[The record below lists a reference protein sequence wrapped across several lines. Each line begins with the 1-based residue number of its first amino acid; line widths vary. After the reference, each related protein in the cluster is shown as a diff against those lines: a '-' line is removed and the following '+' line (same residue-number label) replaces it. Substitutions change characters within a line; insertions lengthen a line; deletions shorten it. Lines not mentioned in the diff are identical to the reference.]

1 MKLQEMQNS
10 FFDYAKITFA
20 EGTFKFYKSHLNY
33 IICYFNNNEIY
44 DSEQINLS
52 VINNFILYEK
62 NKKVSNATI
71 NKRILVFKLMFKYFK
86 IENEILTFKK
96 LKEEKNTFS
105 ALTNEELNR
114 LNNYLNSDL
123 ISIQNKLI
131 IMLLIDTGVRLSE
144 IVGIKVKNINFLNNT
159 IYLDITKGKKCRIV
173 PFTDSTAFLLKK
185 YIKTINSE
193 RLFKL
198 TTSGIGSLF
207 CRIQKKLGFNK
218 FHPHMLRHTLCS
230 KLHNNG
236 VSILIIQRIMGHSN
250 VSTTQ
255 RYAHFDLDN
264 ILHAYHSVM

>member
-44 DSEQINLS
+44 DSEQINLI

-62 NKKVSNATI
+62 SKKVSNATI
-71 NKRILVFKLMFKYFK
+71 NKRILVLKLIFKYFK
-86 IENEILTFKK
+86 VENEILTFRK
-96 LKEEKNTFS
+96 LKEDKNTFS

-114 LNNYLNSDL
+114 LNNYLNSNF

-131 IMLLIDTGVRLSE
+131 IMLFIDTGIRLSE
-144 IVGIKVKNINFLNNT
+144 IVSIKVKNINFTNNT
-159 IYLDITKGKKCRIV
+159 IYLDTTKSKKSRIV
-173 PFTDSTAFLLKK
+173 PFTESTSYLLKK
-185 YIKTINSE
+185 YIDNVDTEK
-193 RLFKL
+193 LFNL

-230 KLHNNG
+230 RLHNNG
-236 VSILIIQRIMGHSN
+236 VSILIIQKIMGHSD